1 MEYGPIACHMHP
13 KIILKLFKKNKYV
26 CTYVYTPN
34 IKIEDDNPRQFDV
47 VSIDL

>member
-13 KIILKLFKKNKYV
+13 KIIFKLFKKTN
-26 CTYVYTPN
+26 TYVYTPN